1 MKKTFIVL
9 LLLVAALGFFRAPRP
24 SLVLEILGFA
34 ALVWLFVLAFRSAA
48 ARANKARPA
57 AGEGGQATPTAGPG
71 TAGRPIGDVES
82 FLQDLK
88 ARGFSPRGILDVGA
102 NRGDWSQRAL
112 WVFPSAKTVMIEPQD
127 EVEHF
132 LKKLSD
138 SDPRFRYFKCGAGR
152 EAGELVQ
159 TLWEDTY
166 GSSFAVEKNEELV
179 KSGKQRL
186 TKIRTID
193 DILRELG
200 DSFHP
205 DLVKIDIQGF
215 EIEALMGGS
224 ALFERAE
231 VIILETTLLSRHA
244 TWPSTRQVIEF
255 MGGKGYEIYD
265 ITSYLRKPS
274 DGALGQVDFAF
285 VKDHGR
291 FRQNAAW

>member
-1 MKKTFIVL
+1 MKKTSIVL
-9 LLLVAALGFFRAPRP
+9 LFLIALSGFALAPRP
-24 SLVLEILGFA
+24 SMVLEILGLA
-34 ALVWLFVLAFRSAA
+34 AVVALFVLAWRSLA
-48 ARANKARPA
+48 ARANDAGPSSGDSGSASA
-57 AGEGGQATPTAGPG
+57 AQPG
-71 TAGRPIGDVES
+71 TAGRPIGDVDS

-127 EVEHF
+127 EVEPF
-132 LKKLSD
+132 LKKLSE

-152 EAGELVQ
+152 EPGELVQ

-193 DILRELG
+193 EILRELG

-224 ALFERAE
+224 TLFEKAE

-244 TWPSTRQVIEF
+244 TWPSARQVIEF

-274 DGALGQVDFAF
+274 DGSLGQVDFAF